1 MWSGAISFGLVNV
14 PIKLYSAVSK
24 KTVRF
29 HQLNG
34 ETGSRI
40 AQKRVDSVT
49 GEEVPY
55 ENLVKGYELT
65 KDRYVLITPDELE
78 TLEPEKS
85 RTIDIEDF
93 VDLSEID
100 PVYYD
105 HPYYLVPDKGAAKA
119 YGLLLNAM
127 KESGR
132 VAIARVILRSKEQ
145 LVAIRPGHEGT
156 VLLMETMI
164 FADEVV
170 PTGDIDGLP
179 EAEELQVSE
188 REVAMAQ
195 QLIESLVTDFEPER
209 YKDEYRE
216 KVLEL
221 IERKA
226 SGEEITAAPEA
237 PAPAAVPDLMAA
249 LEASLAATPKRS
261 VLEGDRARED
271 QRQRSRSVSEGVR
284 SAHGPAKPAAALAR
298 PRGGDEV
305 QPLGHARDLEH
316 ALNRRGAADE
326 HEPALVLVQAARWR
340 ARPRAAR
347 SSRGSRA
354 GAGRAPPRRRR
365 ARRRAARARAPAP
378 RSRACPARRAAR
390 RPRAGRAARSRTRT
404 SSPRKRKPGRDRGV
418 SKRCP
423 GCVAPTAP
431 APGSPGAPRVAA
443 SRTTTAKPASG
454 SPSAR

>member
-40 AQKRVDSVT
+40 QQKRVDATT

-65 KDRYVLITPDELE
+65 KDRYVVINPDELE
-78 TLEPEKS
+78 ALDPEKS

-127 KESGR
+127 RESGR
-132 VAIARVILRSKEQ
+132 VAIARVVLRSKEQ
-145 LVAIRPGHEGT
+145 LVAIRPDHEGR
-156 VLLMETMI
+156 VLMMETMI

-170 PTGDIDGLP
+170 PKEDLDGLP
-179 EAEELQVSE
+179 EAEELKVSD
-188 REVAMAQ
+188 REVKMAQ
-195 QLIESLVTDFEPER
+195 QLIDSLATEFEPAR

-221 IERKA
+221 IEAKA
-226 SGEEITAAPEA
+226 AGEEIAVAPEA
-237 PAPAAVPDLMAA
+237 PAPAKVPDLMAA
-249 LEASLAATPKRS
+249 LEASLAAVDKPKKKS
-261 VLEGDRARED
+261 GKAAEREK
-271 QRQRSRSVSEGVR
+271 
-284 SAHGPAKPAAALAR
+284 A
-298 PRGGDEV
+298 
-305 QPLGHARDLEH
+305 
-316 ALNRRGAADE
+316 
-326 HEPALVLVQAARWR
+326 
-340 ARPRAAR
+340 
-347 SSRGSRA
+347 
-354 GAGRAPPRRRR
+354 
-365 ARRRAARARAPAP
+365 
-378 RSRACPARRAAR
+378 
-390 RPRAGRAARSRTRT
+390 
-404 SSPRKRKPGRDRGV
+404 
-418 SKRCP
+418 
-423 GCVAPTAP
+423 
-431 APGSPGAPRVAA
+431 
-443 SRTTTAKPASG
+443 TT
-454 SPSAR
+454 